1 LFIRYLYVFSHICE
15 IPYKECEWLRKISS
29 LQTIYLEIV
38 LTDKISSK
46 AITCIRRKK
55 RKHIMSIIEKG
66 KNPKKDPP
74 NYRWVE
80 GGVLHENY
88 NLTSW
93 QKGNHIS
100 S

>member
-1 LFIRYLYVFSHICE
+1 
-15 IPYKECEWLRKISS
+15 
-29 LQTIYLEIV
+29 
-38 LTDKISSK
+38 
-46 AITCIRRKK
+46 
-55 RKHIMSIIEKG
+55 MSIIEKG